1 MKNPSVIILG
11 IAQDA
16 GYPHAGCKKDCC
28 KEAWKDKTLQRSAA
42 CIGIADSQ
50 SESYWLID
58 ATPDIKFQMN
68 MVEEKFNGCKLKG
81 IFLTHSHTGHYTG
94 LIHFGKEMMST
105 RMLPVYVLAKM
116 KNFLINNHPWKL
128 LENSGNIELRE
139 IKFDDEIVLNE
150 TIAVQSFQVPHR
162 DEFSETA
169 GYQINLNSK
178 KIIYIPDIDSW
189 EIWDKDITEIVKN
202 SDELYLDGTFF
213 TKEEINDFKSKN
225 IPHPLVSDSIRKFE
239 ELSFEEKS
247 KIHFIHLNH
256 TNPLIRADSEESK
269 YIISKGFKIAFE
281 GQIIEG

>member
-1 MKNPSVIILG
+1 MEKPSVIILG

-28 KEAWKDKTLQRSAA
+28 KEAWGNKTLQRSAA
-42 CIGIADSQ
+42 CIGIADPK

-68 MVEEKFNGCKLKG
+68 MAEEKFNGCKLKG
-81 IFLTHSHTGHYTG
+81 VFLTHAHTGHYTG

-105 RMLPVYVLAKM
+105 KMLPVYVLPKM
-116 KNFLINNHPWKL
+116 KNFLSNNLPWKL

-139 IKFDDEIVLNE
+139 LKFDDEIVLNE
-150 TIAVQSFQVPHR
+150 RIAVQPFEVQHR

-169 GYQINLNSK
+169 GYQIKLLNK

-189 EIWDKDITEIVKN
+189 ELWDKDIKDIIKY
-202 SDELYLDGTFF
+202 SDWLFLDGTFF
-213 TKEEINDFKSKN
+213 TKEEIKYYESKN
-225 IPHPLVSDSIRKFE
+225 IPHPLVSDSIKKFE
-239 ELSFEEKS
+239 EHSLIDKN

-256 TNPLIRADSEESK
+256 TNPLIRVDSEESK
-269 YIISKGFKIAFE
+269 YVISKGFKIAFE